1 MTDLIVIEEF
11 RAYLVAQGAV
21 RNWGTSGNGLP
32 QCILDPRDGAPEAGA
47 QAGTNVIA
55 GGKGASDAANYE
67 AAVITLTRTGLTPQR
82 PLEEFQEDAHVECIV
97 RAYRS
102 PDAELIQRRVR
113 ASIDGLKLFTMGALI
128 VEWARVFTGDQP
140 LGSDETSYS
149 RMQTFMIRSR
159 VKSLAG
165 LPYGS

>member
-1 MTDLIVIEEF
+1 MTDLIVIEQF
-11 RAYLVAQGAV
+11 RAYLVAQGVV
-21 RNWGTSGNGLP
+21 RNWESSANGLP
-32 QCILDPRDGAPEAGA
+32 QCILDPRDGAPEAQG
-47 QAGTNVIA
+47 QGYE
-55 GGKGASDAANYE
+55 DA
-67 AAVITLTRTGLTPQR
+67 VVTLTRTGLTPQR

-113 ASIDGLKLFTMGALI
+113 ASIDGLKLFMMGALI